1 MSGYQ
6 SGNIDISSLITS
18 GNTTFNNSYNGFPS
32 GTYTSNNWENPT
44 PLGYQ
49 NSGTDIANGIQAIY
63 TNYTSNNTF
72 TPPSWCYTL
81 KIIAIGGGG
90 GGGSGGA
97 NTNNNRAGCGG
108 SGGGG
113 GLGIVVNSGHQQSS
127 ATYNITFSGAG
138 TGGAYQNT
146 LGDGG
151 YAGNTGTNIT
161 INANGNGF
169 MSNTGSINV
178 YGGGGGGGGPGT
190 DNNNNDSNGGKASS
204 TGGINSYNGAIGTT
218 NSSFLSGYAGNG
230 GGNQFVGSSGVV
242 QNYNSNNDPPALNSN
257 IDYSSNGNSV
267 QNNNT
272 EINNVPNPPTGQG
285 GVGGWNSN
293 NNNGYPGQNGGPAL
307 VRVYYMA

>member
-1 MSGYQ
+1 MSSYK
-6 SGNIDISSLITS
+6 SKNLDISSIIKS
-18 GNTTFNNSYNGFPS
+18 GNTSFNNYYSGFPY
-32 GTYTSNNWENPT
+32 GTSTNNNWENPSH
-44 PLGYQ
+44 LGYQ
-49 NSGTDIANGIQAIY
+49 INGTDIANGIQAPY
-63 TNYTSNNTF
+63 TDYSSNNTF
-72 TPPSWCYTL
+72 TPPSWCNTL

-97 NTNNNRAGCGG
+97 NTNNQRAGCGG

-113 GLGIVVNSGHQQSS
+113 GLGIVVNSGYQQSS
-127 ATYNITFSGAG
+127 ATYTITFSGAG
-138 TGGAYQNT
+138 TGGAYQDNV
-146 LGDGG
+146 GDGG
-151 YAGNTGTNIT
+151 YTGNIGTNIT

-178 YGGGGGGGGPGT
+178 YGGGGGGHGPGT
-190 DNNNNDSNGGKASS
+190 SNSNNDSNGGSASS
-204 TGGINSYNGAIGTT
+204 TGGINSYNSSIGTT
-218 NSSFLSGYAGNG
+218 NYSFVSGNAGAG
-230 GGNQFVGSSGVV
+230 GGNQWVGSSGVV
-242 QNYNSNNDPPALNSN
+242 ANYNSNNDPPALNSN
-257 IDYSSNGNSV
+257 IDYSSNGNKV